1 MWSKTS
7 VNIDAATNEVVW
19 DPLVLECINASFRKV
34 DWGSFQA
41 RLKNMHWTL
50 THSDFHPANCM
61 WIPGPSASD
70 PGYLKLLDFEVVG
83 FGSGPQDL
91 AQFLISHMDPTL
103 RKSCEEQLVREYY
116 EELCQAPAVAG
127 AASKFTWESCWDEYV
142 RGGSERWI
150 WLLAILSVMCPPK
163 LTQYF
168 HDQVAS
174 FLKDHGVTASSV
186 DMPRV

>member
-1 MWSKTS
+1 M
-7 VNIDAATNEVVW
+7 
-19 DPLVLECINASFRKV
+19 NASFRKV

-116 EELCQAPAVAG
+116 DELCQAPAVAG